1 MIEICRVYFG
11 DLFEPSSEK
20 GVEVPAKVLLYAR
33 IQWHLF
39 TPAVVHPGG
48 STVSVWSYTANQR
61 RSRRNPPRVKVD
73 VADRQSVSPPLD
85 NRIHAE
91 QGIRHG
97 L

>member
-33 IQWHLF
+33 IQWHLS
-39 TPAVVHPGG
+39 TPAVGHPGG
-48 STVSVWSYTANQR
+48 SAFSVWSYAPNQR
-61 RSRRNPPRVKVD
+61 RSIRNPPRVKVEM
-73 VADRQSVSPPLD
+73 ADRRGVSPPLD
-85 NRIHAE
+85 DGINAE

-97 L
+97 H